1 MLDERR
7 RLLVLVAVR
16 LSTEWPDDDDV
27 LETEDEEN
35 FIFLLFL
42 FLLCSFSLA
51 VFNCDSG
58 MSPSLSDFFS
68 SIGASSTIII
78 DSFRCLEKICPN
90 VGFHIVRLITEVHVV
105 SAFRFMFICWVK
117 FWREYVY
124 RLHIMVEM
132 HVFSE
137 VSLRTSYQV

>member
-1 MLDERR
+1 MFKLDERR

-16 LSTEWPDDDDV
+16 LSTEWLDDDDV

-35 FIFLLFL
+35 FIFL

-90 VGFHIVRLITEVHVV
+90 VGFHIVRL
-105 SAFRFMFICWVK
+105 S
-117 FWREYVY
+117 
-124 RLHIMVEM
+124 
-132 HVFSE
+132 
-137 VSLRTSYQV
+137 